1 MGGGWGGPWSLHVHK
16 RVKGMLGGALPRRE
30 QPSVIRLS
38 LVISRKGES
47 VWVSLKATPR
57 TQQYL
62 NTLLGSRKCEDLK
75 AKTSKKCGI
84 KNADGRKKIK
94 KF

>member
-16 RVKGMLGGALPRRE
+16 RVKGMLGGAPPPAGAPR
-30 QPSVIRLS
+30 VIRLS
-38 LVISRKGES
+38 LVVSREGES

-62 NTLLGSRKCEDLK
+62 KTLLGSRKCEDLK
-75 AKTSKKCGI
+75 AKTNKK
-84 KNADGRKKIK
+84 KMWY
-94 KF
+94 